1 MKFSKEL
8 SVGNRI
14 LDGEHKKLHE
24 IINGMIHAV
33 ASRDVTMLVE
43 AFELLENSLY
53 AYFAVEENIAL
64 AVDFDFE
71 QHRLVHQGLLYKF
84 RHIKNELLTRND
96 TQPALD
102 DKHYIDALKNCL
114 IRHIKVDDKP
124 LKAVLETHFYDF
136 KPDSAVNPECGYDQ
150 GSLLF

>member
-14 LDGEHKKLHE
+14 LDDEHKKLHD

-33 ASRDVTMLVE
+33 ASRDVAVLLE
-43 AFELLENSLY
+43 AFEALENSLY

-64 AVDFDFE
+64 AVDFDFG

-136 KPDSAVNPECGYDQ
+136 SPECAANPGCGCDR